1 MGHADFDGRDV
12 VVDGQCK
19 VVNADFA
26 GCIGAWDGCGCMQIL
41 LVARA
46 LGMAMQILLVV
57 RVFVRGQNWRWRMGN
72 GDFDGVMVLL
82 MVIAMWLMQ
91 ILLVVPLHG
100 MVCGCM
106 QILHVA
112 RGVWDGESN
121 FAGCEGGGVC
131 GTSKLM
137 FS

>member
-41 LVARA
+41 
-46 LGMAMQILLVV
+46 
-57 RVFVRGQNWRWRMGN
+57 
-72 GDFDGVMVLL
+72 
-82 MVIAMWLMQ
+82 
-91 ILLVVPLHG
+91 
-100 MVCGCM
+100 
-106 QILHVA
+106 HVA